1 MTLKGIFAVDAHDFG
16 VDIGVPATSLHFA
29 TRSFARDLTAL
40 LLCFMPSL
48 FTVFPMSVFVRSCFV
63 TGVELSS
70 LRASMTLDST
80 KLIDN
85 EQH

>member
-1 MTLKGIFAVDAHDFG
+1 
-16 VDIGVPATSLHFA
+16 
-29 TRSFARDLTAL
+29 
-40 LLCFMPSL
+40 
-48 FTVFPMSVFVRSCFV
+48 MSVFVRSCFV

-85 EQH
+85 EQLAKYPALLSTPYVERHIKTAYRNLPDHIFTNQLQWYVNISA